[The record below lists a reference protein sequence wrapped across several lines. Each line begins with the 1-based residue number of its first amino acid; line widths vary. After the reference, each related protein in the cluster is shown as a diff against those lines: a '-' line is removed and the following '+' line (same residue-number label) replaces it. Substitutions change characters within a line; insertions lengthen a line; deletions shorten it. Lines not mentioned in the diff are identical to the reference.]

1 MLVSVN
7 KMPFYRVTSPYGSKE
22 SFRESPHTG
31 VDLQMKVG
39 DDVLSPTN
47 GVVEDIVNY
56 GNDNI
61 GLGLKIRTEDG
72 DTLILGHL
80 DSVKVEEG
88 DFVWV
93 GRNIADSGNTGNTT
107 GPHLHIGLK
116 NEENV
121 FQDPTEYVDI
131 FQSISRDH
139 VLSGADGHLPGY
151 FEDVKTFIVDSV
163 LNASGLTLDV
173 LQAIGFDLSFGMN
186 ILFFAVPAIAC
197 MYARFMLGFKFA
209 GKWILPL
216 LYAYFITDFFS

>member
-1 MLVSVN
+1 MIVTLN
-7 KMPFYRVTSPYGSKE
+7 KMPFYRVTSKYGSKE
-22 SFRESPHTG
+22 SFRDSPHTG

-80 DSVKVEEG
+80 DSVNINEG
-88 DFVWV
+88 DFVWM
-93 GRNIADSGNTGNTT
+93 GRKIAESGNTGNTT

-116 NEENV
+116 NEDNV

-131 FQSISRDH
+131 FQSLSREH
-139 VLSGADGHLPGY
+139 VLSNADGHLPDA
-151 FEDVKTFIVDSV
+151 FLSVKTFIVDQV
-163 LNASGLTLDV
+163 IGASGVTLDV
-173 LQAIGFDLSFGMN
+173 LRLIGFDLSFGMS
-186 ILFFAVPAIAC
+186 ILFFMIPALVC
-197 MYARFMLGFKFA
+197 FYARFWLQIKFA
-209 GKWILPL
+209 GRWILPL
-216 LYAYFITDFFS
+216 LYAYFITDFFG